1 MSWIERCYEIYD
13 RNSHFI
19 GNMDSG
25 KMPLVP
31 VAHTTQQVHIEVRI
45 SGNGEF
51 RGARVLGPEEIT
63 TIIPCTEESS
73 ARTSGAV
80 PHPLVDKLQY
90 LAGDYKLF
98 GGEKESCWKPYIEGL
113 KAWCDSLYGTP
124 EIKAVLSYLTKGV
137 LIADLVNERILFTD
151 EKNQLIKKWEG
162 DKDETPSIFKSV
174 KGKDGPFESFVKF
187 IVDGRDISKDHKLW
201 ESFIAYSSTRGKAK
215 GYCYASGKETE
226 LATLSP
232 YKIRHA
238 GDRAKLISSND
249 STNFTYRGR
258 FLHPKEAVGIGFEV
272 NQKAHSALRWMIAKQ
287 GKIISGAAFLVWG
300 TKGEK
305 VPQVLGDSLD
315 ILQKW
320 DAGIYDE
327 LIEDDEE
334 KTSDTKEVFAKAF
347 NKALAGYRTELTL
360 TAQISV
366 IVLDAAVPGRMGI
379 RYYKELSGS
388 RLMEN
393 LENWHH
399 TYKWQM
405 SYRKIKGK
413 NKSGKDDIRIT
424 FIGAPSPEDIAKAA
438 YGELVDDKLKQ
449 QTVERI
455 MPCIIDGKLLPRD
468 ILRVAVNRAVHS
480 IGLERWEANKTQQ
493 IACALIRGY
502 YEKRYKE
509 VFSMAVDESI
519 KDRSYVFGRILACAE
534 QVERYAQNLASHGA
548 EEAGSKRPTN
558 AERLM
563 FAYTLHPVNTLTVL
577 QEKLRPYIDR
587 IKANTVSDPQRYAQ
601 MLRLISELGVQNYTN
616 DKLGDKFLLGYAS
629 QKIQFIEDNKN
640 SKRDESA
647 ING

>member
-1 MSWIERCYEIYD
+1 MS
-13 RNSHFI
+13 
-19 GNMDSG
+19 
-25 KMPLVP
+25 PL
-31 VAHTTQQVHIEVRI
+31 
-45 SGNGEF
+45 
-51 RGARVLGPEEIT
+51 
-63 TIIPCTEESS
+63 
-73 ARTSGAV
+73 
-80 PHPLVDKLQY
+80 
-90 LAGDYKLF
+90 
-98 GGEKESCWKPYIEGL
+98 
-113 KAWCDSLYGTP
+113 
-124 EIKAVLSYLTKGV
+124 
-137 LIADLVNERILFTD
+137 
-151 EKNQLIKKWEG
+151 
-162 DKDETPSIFKSV
+162 
-174 KGKDGPFESFVKF
+174 
-187 IVDGRDISKDHKLW
+187 
-201 ESFIAYSSTRGKAK
+201 
-215 GYCYASGKETE
+215 
-226 LATLSP
+226 
-232 YKIRHA
+232 KIRHA

-287 GKIISGAAFLVWG
+287 GKIISGAAFLAWG

-347 NKALAGYRTELTL
+347 NKALAGYRTELTP

-413 NKSGKDDIRIT
+413 NKNGKDDIRIT

-468 ILRVAVNRAVHS
+468 ILRAAVNRAVHS

-548 EEAGSKRPTN
+548 EDFGNKRPTN

-563 FAYTLHPVNTLTVL
+563 FAYALHPVNTLTVL

-587 IKANTVSDPQRYAQ
+587 IKTNTGSDPQRYVE

>member
-1 MSWIERCYEIYD
+1 MSWIERCYEVYD
-13 RNSHFI
+13 KNSRFI
-19 GNMDSG
+19 GDMDSG
-25 KMPLVP
+25 NTPLVP

-90 LAGDYKLF
+90 LAGDYKSF

-113 KAWCDSLYGTP
+113 KAWCDSPYGTP
-124 EIKAVLSYLTKGV
+124 EIKAVLSYLTKGI

-201 ESFIAYSSTRGKAK
+201 ESFIAYSYTRGKAK

-226 LATLSP
+226 LTTLSQ

-258 FLHPKEAVGIGFEV
+258 FLHPKEAAGIGFEV

-287 GKIISGAAFLVWG
+287 GKIISGAAFLAWG

-347 NKALAGYRTELTL
+347 NKALAGYRTELTP

-405 SYRKIKGK
+405 SYPKIKGK
-413 NKSGKDDIRIT
+413 NKNGKDDIRIT

-468 ILRVAVNRAVHS
+468 ILRAVVNRAVHS
-480 IGLERWEANKTQQ
+480 IGLKRWDAYKTQQ
-493 IACALIRGY
+493 IACALLCGY
-502 YEKRYKE
+502 YQKRYKE

-534 QVERYAQNLASHGA
+534 QVERHAQKLANPGT
-548 EEAGSKRPTN
+548 ENAGNKRPTN

-587 IKANTVSDPQRYAQ
+587 IKANKGSDSQRYVE
-601 MLRLISELGVQNYTN
+601 MLRLISELGVENYTN
-616 DKLGDKFLLGYAS
+616 DKLGDKFLLGYAA
-629 QKIQFIEDNKN
+629 QKIQFIEDKKN
-640 SKRDESA
+640 SKRDKSA